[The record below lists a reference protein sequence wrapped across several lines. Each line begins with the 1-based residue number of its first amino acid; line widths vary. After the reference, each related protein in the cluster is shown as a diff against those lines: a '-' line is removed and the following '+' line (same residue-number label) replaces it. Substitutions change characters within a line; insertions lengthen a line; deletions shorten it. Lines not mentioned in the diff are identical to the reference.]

1 MAGKIPQNFIDELL
15 TRTDIIDVIDAYVPL
30 KKAGKNHK
38 ACCPFHEEKTPSFN
52 VNQDKQFYY
61 CFGCTASGTAIT
73 FLMEHLRI
81 GFVEAIEDLA
91 SRAGMKIP
99 REAYNSGDSSS
110 VSNKLYEL
118 LESITEYYTNELKN
132 NKNTNNIINYIKKRN
147 INNET
152 RVEFE
157 LGFAP
162 PGWDNLVSNFGKSKE
177 TIKLLVDA
185 GVIIKNDRGSYY
197 DRFRNRLIFPIRDQ
211 RGRVIGFGGRVLGD
225 ETPKYLN
232 SPETQIFQKGRELYG
247 LFQARKA
254 SRDLKDIYIVE
265 GYMDVI
271 ALAQFGIKNVVATL
285 GTAATFEHI
294 GKLFRITN
302 KLIFCFDGDKA
313 GKKAAWRALENSLS
327 LLKNGRQ
334 VYFIFL
340 PNNEDPDTFV
350 NKNGKNAFINT
361 EMLTPLSDFLFN
373 SISHNINLEILEG
386 RSEMINKTLPYL
398 AKLPLDPY
406 KDIIVKELSKIT
418 GYEVNDIQKQL
429 STPEKSDFKELKNS
443 NKKVQNNRGIEK
455 IRWLIRCLLHQPSLA
470 LNVESTES
478 LLALESS
485 GIDFLCELIQ
495 LIKKNPNITLAGIL
509 ENWRDSKFE
518 KRLCELASEEDEFNE
533 IGVTNE
539 VFTDAISGL
548 IETHQKEFETFK
560 KKSSPL
566 ELTDEEK
573 LKYREMQKSSKDS

>member
-91 SRAGMKIP
+91 SRAGMEIP

-118 LESITEYYTNELKN
+118 LESITEYYTNQLKN

-147 INNET
+147 INNEA

-313 GKKAAWRALENSLS
+313 GEKAAWRALENSLS

-340 PNNEDPDTFV
+340 PINEDPDTFV

-429 STPEKSDFKELKNS
+429 SIPEKSDLKELKNS
-443 NKKVQNNRGIEK
+443 NKKVENNRGIEK

-470 LNVESTES
+470 LHVESTES

-495 LIKKNPNITLAGIL
+495 LIKKNPNITLGGIL

>member
-91 SRAGMKIP
+91 SRAGMEIP

-406 KDIIVKELSKIT
+406 KDIIIKELSKIT

-429 STPEKSDFKELKNS
+429 STPEKSDLKELKNS
-443 NKKVQNNRGIEK
+443 NKKVENNRGIEK

-495 LIKKNPNITLAGIL
+495 LIKKNPNITLGGIL

>member
-1 MAGKIPQNFIDELL
+1 MAGKIPQDFIDELL

-61 CFGCTASGTAIT
+61 CFGCTASGTVIT

-91 SRAGMKIP
+91 SRAGMEIP
-99 REAYNSGDSSS
+99 RETYNSEDSSS

-177 TIKLLVDA
+177 AIKLLVDA

-254 SRDLKDIYIVE
+254 SRDLKEIYIVE

-398 AKLPLDPY
+398 AKLPFDPY
-406 KDIIVKELSKIT
+406 KDIIIKELSKIT

-429 STPEKSDFKELKNS
+429 STPEKSDLKELKNS
-443 NKKVQNNRGIEK
+443 NKKVENNRGIEK
-455 IRWLIRCLLHQPSLA
+455 LRWLIRCLLHQPSLA
-470 LNVESTES
+470 LNIESTES
-478 LLALESS
+478 LLALKSS

-495 LIKKNPNITLAGIL
+495 LIKKNPNITLGGIL

-533 IGVTNE
+533 IGVTNA

>member
-1 MAGKIPQNFIDELL
+1 MAGKIPQDFIDELL

-30 KKAGKNHK
+30 KKTGKNHK

-91 SRAGMKIP
+91 SRAGMEIP

-350 NKNGKNAFINT
+350 NKSGKNAFINT
-361 EMLTPLSDFLFN
+361 KMLTPLSDFLFN

-429 STPEKSDFKELKNS
+429 SIPEKSDLKKLKNS
-443 NKKVQNNRGIEK
+443 NKKVENNRGIEK

-495 LIKKNPNITLAGIL
+495 LIKKNPNITLGGIL

>member
-1 MAGKIPQNFIDELL
+1 MAGKIPQDFIDELL

-91 SRAGMKIP
+91 SRAGMEIP

-361 EMLTPLSDFLFN
+361 KMLTPLSDFLFN

-406 KDIIVKELSKIT
+406 KDIIIKELSKIT

-429 STPEKSDFKELKNS
+429 STPEKSDLKELKNS
-443 NKKVQNNRGIEK
+443 DKKVENNRGIEK

-470 LNVESTES
+470 LNIESTES

-495 LIKKNPNITLAGIL
+495 LIKKNPNITLGGIL

>member
-1 MAGKIPQNFIDELL
+1 MAGKIPQDFIDELL

-91 SRAGMKIP
+91 SRAGMEIP

-398 AKLPLDPY
+398 DKLPLDPY
-406 KDIIVKELSKIT
+406 KDIIIKELSKIT

-443 NKKVQNNRGIEK
+443 NKKVENNRGIEK

-470 LNVESTES
+470 LRVESTES

>member
-91 SRAGMKIP
+91 SRAGMEIP

-177 TIKLLVDA
+177 AIKLLVDA

-406 KDIIVKELSKIT
+406 KDIIIKELSKIT

-429 STPEKSDFKELKNS
+429 STPEKSDLKELKNS
-443 NKKVQNNRGIEK
+443 NKKVENNRGIEK

-470 LNVESTES
+470 LNIESTES

-495 LIKKNPNITLAGIL
+495 LIKKNPNITLGGIL

-573 LKYREMQKSSKDS
+573 LKYREMQKSSEDS

>member
-91 SRAGMKIP
+91 SRAGMEIP

-313 GKKAAWRALENSLS
+313 GEKAAWRALENSLS

-429 STPEKSDFKELKNS
+429 SIPEKSDLKKLKNS
-443 NKKVQNNRGIEK
+443 NKKVENNRGIEK
-455 IRWLIRCLLHQPSLA
+455 IRWLIRCLLHQPNLA
-470 LNVESTES
+470 LNIESTES

-495 LIKKNPNITLAGIL
+495 LIKKNPNITLGGIL
-509 ENWRDSKFE
+509 ENWLDSKFE

-539 VFTDAISGL
+539 VFTDDISGL

>member
-1 MAGKIPQNFIDELL
+1 MAGKIPQDFIDELL

-91 SRAGMKIP
+91 SRAGMEIP
-99 REAYNSGDSSS
+99 REAYNSEDSSS

-361 EMLTPLSDFLFN
+361 KMLTPLSDFLFN

-386 RSEMINKTLPYL
+386 ISEMINKTLPYL

-429 STPEKSDFKELKNS
+429 SIPEKSDLKKLKNS
-443 NKKVQNNRGIEK
+443 NKKVENNRGIEK

-495 LIKKNPNITLAGIL
+495 LIKKNPNITLGGIL

>member
-91 SRAGMKIP
+91 SRAGMEIP
-99 REAYNSGDSSS
+99 REAYNSEDSSS

-406 KDIIVKELSKIT
+406 KDIIIKELSKIT

-429 STPEKSDFKELKNS
+429 SIPEKSDLKKLKNS
-443 NKKVQNNRGIEK
+443 NKKVENNRGIEK

-495 LIKKNPNITLAGIL
+495 LIKKNPNITLGGIL

>member
-1 MAGKIPQNFIDELL
+1 MAGKIPQDFIDELL

-91 SRAGMKIP
+91 SRAGMEIP
-99 REAYNSGDSSS
+99 REAYSSGDSSS
-110 VSNKLYEL
+110 ASNKLYEL

-254 SRDLKDIYIVE
+254 LRDLKDIYIVE

-313 GKKAAWRALENSLS
+313 GEKAAWRALENSLS

-406 KDIIVKELSKIT
+406 KDIIIKELSKIT

-429 STPEKSDFKELKNS
+429 SIPEKSDFKELKNN
-443 NKKVQNNRGIEK
+443 NKKVENNRGIEK

-470 LNVESTES
+470 LNIESTES

-560 KKSSPL
+560 KKNSPL

>member
-91 SRAGMKIP
+91 SRAGMEIP
-99 REAYNSGDSSS
+99 RETYNSEDSSS

-118 LESITEYYTNELKN
+118 LESITDYYTNELKN

-350 NKNGKNAFINT
+350 NKNGKNAFINI

-373 SISHNINLEILEG
+373 SISDNINLEILEG
-386 RSEMINKTLPYL
+386 RSEMINKILPYL
-398 AKLPLDPY
+398 AKLPFDPY
-406 KDIIVKELSKIT
+406 KDIIIKELSKIT

-429 STPEKSDFKELKNS
+429 STPEKSDLKELKNS
-443 NKKVQNNRGIEK
+443 NKKVENNRGIEK
-455 IRWLIRCLLHQPSLA
+455 LRWLIRCLLHQPSLA
-470 LNVESTES
+470 LNIESTES
-478 LLALESS
+478 LLALKSS
-485 GIDFLCELIQ
+485 GIDFFCELIE
-495 LIKKNPNITLAGIL
+495 LIKKNPNITLGGIL

>member
-1 MAGKIPQNFIDELL
+1 MAGKIPQDFIDELL
-15 TRTDIIDVIDAYVPL
+15 TRTDIIDIIDAYVPL

-91 SRAGMKIP
+91 SRAGMEIP
-99 REAYNSGDSSS
+99 REAYNSEDSSS
-110 VSNKLYEL
+110 LSNKLYEL

-406 KDIIVKELSKIT
+406 KDIIIKELSKIT

-429 STPEKSDFKELKNS
+429 STPEKSDLKELKNS
-443 NKKVQNNRGIEK
+443 NKKVENNRGIEK

-470 LNVESTES
+470 LNIESTES

-495 LIKKNPNITLAGIL
+495 LIKKNPNITLGGIL

-566 ELTDEEK
+566 ELTNEEK

>member
-91 SRAGMKIP
+91 SRAGMEIP

-313 GKKAAWRALENSLS
+313 GEKAAWRALENSLS

-406 KDIIVKELSKIT
+406 KDIIIKELSKIT

-429 STPEKSDFKELKNS
+429 SIPEKSDLKKLKNS
-443 NKKVQNNRGIEK
+443 NKKVENNRGIEK

-495 LIKKNPNITLAGIL
+495 LIKKNPNITLGGIL

>member
-91 SRAGMKIP
+91 SRAGMEIP

-361 EMLTPLSDFLFN
+361 KMLTPLSDFLFN

-429 STPEKSDFKELKNS
+429 SIPEKSDLKKLKNS
-443 NKKVQNNRGIEK
+443 NKKVENNRGIEK

-495 LIKKNPNITLAGIL
+495 LIKKNPNITLGGIL

>member
-1 MAGKIPQNFIDELL
+1 MAGKIPQDFIDELL

-91 SRAGMKIP
+91 SRAGMEIP
-99 REAYNSGDSSS
+99 REAYNSEDSSS
-110 VSNKLYEL
+110 LSNKLYEL

-361 EMLTPLSDFLFN
+361 KMLTPLSDFLFN

-406 KDIIVKELSKIT
+406 KDIIIKELSKIT

-429 STPEKSDFKELKNS
+429 SIPEKSDFKELKNS
-443 NKKVQNNRGIEK
+443 NKKVENNRGIEK

>member
-91 SRAGMKIP
+91 SRAGMEIP
-99 REAYNSGDSSS
+99 REAYNSEDSSS

-361 EMLTPLSDFLFN
+361 KMLTPLSDFLFN

-429 STPEKSDFKELKNS
+429 STPEKSDLKKLKNS
-443 NKKVQNNRGIEK
+443 NKKVENNRGIEK

-495 LIKKNPNITLAGIL
+495 LIKKNPNITLGGIL

>member
-1 MAGKIPQNFIDELL
+1 MAGKIPQDFIDELL

-30 KKAGKNHK
+30 KKTGKNHK

-91 SRAGMKIP
+91 SRAGMEIP

-429 STPEKSDFKELKNS
+429 SIPEKSDLKKLKNS
-443 NKKVQNNRGIEK
+443 NKKVENNRGIEK

-495 LIKKNPNITLAGIL
+495 LIKKNPNITLGGIL

>member
-91 SRAGMKIP
+91 SRAGMEIP

-147 INNET
+147 INNEA

-429 STPEKSDFKELKNS
+429 SIPEKSDLKKLKNS
-443 NKKVQNNRGIEK
+443 NKKVENNRGIEK

>member
-1 MAGKIPQNFIDELL
+1 MAGKIPQDFIDELL

-91 SRAGMKIP
+91 SRAGMEIP

-406 KDIIVKELSKIT
+406 KDIIIKELSKIT

-429 STPEKSDFKELKNS
+429 STPEKSDLKELKNS
-443 NKKVQNNRGIEK
+443 NKKVENNRGIEK

-495 LIKKNPNITLAGIL
+495 LIKKNPNITLGGIL

>member
-91 SRAGMKIP
+91 SRAGMEIP

-406 KDIIVKELSKIT
+406 KDIIIKELSKIT

-443 NKKVQNNRGIEK
+443 NKKVENNRGIEK
-455 IRWLIRCLLHQPSLA
+455 IRWLIRCLVHQPSLA

-478 LLALESS
+478 LLALESP

-495 LIKKNPNITLAGIL
+495 LIKKNPNITLGGIL

>member
-91 SRAGMKIP
+91 SRAGMEIP
-99 REAYNSGDSSS
+99 REAYSSGDSSS
-110 VSNKLYEL
+110 ASNKLYEL

-302 KLIFCFDGDKA
+302 KLIFCFDGDEA

-429 STPEKSDFKELKNS
+429 SIPEKSDLKKLKNS
-443 NKKVQNNRGIEK
+443 NKKVENNRGIEK

-495 LIKKNPNITLAGIL
+495 LIKKNPNITLGGIL

-533 IGVTNE
+533 IGVTNA

>member
-1 MAGKIPQNFIDELL
+1 MAGKIPQDFIDELL

-91 SRAGMKIP
+91 SRAGMEIP
-99 REAYNSGDSSS
+99 REAYNSEDSSS
-110 VSNKLYEL
+110 LSNKLYEL

-361 EMLTPLSDFLFN
+361 KMLTPLSDFLFN

-406 KDIIVKELSKIT
+406 KDIIIKELSKIT

-443 NKKVQNNRGIEK
+443 NKKVENNRGIEK

-478 LLALESS
+478 LLTLESS

-495 LIKKNPNITLAGIL
+495 LIKKNPNITLGGIL

>member
-1 MAGKIPQNFIDELL
+1 MAGKIPQDFIDELL
-15 TRTDIIDVIDAYVPL
+15 TRTDIIDIIDAYVPL

-91 SRAGMKIP
+91 SRAGMEIP
-99 REAYNSGDSSS
+99 REAYNSEDSSS

-406 KDIIVKELSKIT
+406 KDIIIKELSKIT

-429 STPEKSDFKELKNS
+429 STPEKSDLKELKNS
-443 NKKVQNNRGIEK
+443 NKKVENNRGIEK

-548 IETHQKEFETFK
+548 IETHQKEFEIFK

>member
-91 SRAGMKIP
+91 SRAGMEIP

-429 STPEKSDFKELKNS
+429 SIPEKSDLKKLKNS
-443 NKKVQNNRGIEK
+443 NKKVENNRGIEK
-455 IRWLIRCLLHQPSLA
+455 IRWLIRCLLHQPNLA
-470 LNVESTES
+470 LNIESTES

-495 LIKKNPNITLAGIL
+495 LIKKNPNITLGGIL

>member
-91 SRAGMKIP
+91 SRAGMEIP

-429 STPEKSDFKELKNS
+429 STPEKSDLKELKNS
-443 NKKVQNNRGIEK
+443 NKKVENNRGIEK

-495 LIKKNPNITLAGIL
+495 LIKKNPNITLGGIL

>member
-91 SRAGMKIP
+91 SRAGMEIP

-406 KDIIVKELSKIT
+406 KDIIIKELSKIT

-443 NKKVQNNRGIEK
+443 NKKVENNRGIEK

-495 LIKKNPNITLAGIL
+495 LIKKNPNITLGGIL

>member
-1 MAGKIPQNFIDELL
+1 MAGKIPQDFINELL
-15 TRTDIIDVIDAYVPL
+15 ARIDIVDVIDTYVPL

-38 ACCPFHEEKTPSFN
+38 ACCPFHDEKTPSFN

-73 FLMEHLRI
+73 FLMEHLHM

-91 SRAGMKIP
+91 SRAGMEIP
-99 REAYNSGDSSS
+99 REAYNSEDSSS

-429 STPEKSDFKELKNS
+429 SIPEKSDLKKLKNS
-443 NKKVQNNRGIEK
+443 NKKVENNRGIEK

>member
-91 SRAGMKIP
+91 SRAGMEIP

-429 STPEKSDFKELKNS
+429 SIPEKSDLKKLKNS
-443 NKKVQNNRGIEK
+443 NKKVENNRGIEK

-495 LIKKNPNITLAGIL
+495 LIKKYPIITLGGIL

-573 LKYREMQKSSKDS
+573 LKYREMQKSSEDS

>member
-91 SRAGMKIP
+91 SRAGMEIP

-147 INNET
+147 INNEA

-429 STPEKSDFKELKNS
+429 SIPEKSDLKKLKNS
-443 NKKVQNNRGIEK
+443 NKKVENNRGIEK

-495 LIKKNPNITLAGIL
+495 LIKKNPNITLGGIL

>member
-91 SRAGMKIP
+91 SRAGMEIP

-406 KDIIVKELSKIT
+406 KDIIIKELSKIT

-443 NKKVQNNRGIEK
+443 NKKVENNRGIEK

-495 LIKKNPNITLAGIL
+495 LIKKNPNITLGGIL

-548 IETHQKEFETFK
+548 IETHQKEFEIFK

>member
-1 MAGKIPQNFIDELL
+1 MAGKIPQDFIDELL

-91 SRAGMKIP
+91 SRAGMEIP

-443 NKKVQNNRGIEK
+443 NKKVENNRGIEK
-455 IRWLIRCLLHQPSLA
+455 IRWLIRCLVHQPSLA

-478 LLALESS
+478 LLALESP

-548 IETHQKEFETFK
+548 IETHQKEFEIFK

-573 LKYREMQKSSKDS
+573 LKYRGMQKSTQDN

>member
-99 REAYNSGDSSS
+99 REAYNSEDSSS

-429 STPEKSDFKELKNS
+429 SIPEKSDLKKLKNS
-443 NKKVQNNRGIEK
+443 NKKVENNRGIEK